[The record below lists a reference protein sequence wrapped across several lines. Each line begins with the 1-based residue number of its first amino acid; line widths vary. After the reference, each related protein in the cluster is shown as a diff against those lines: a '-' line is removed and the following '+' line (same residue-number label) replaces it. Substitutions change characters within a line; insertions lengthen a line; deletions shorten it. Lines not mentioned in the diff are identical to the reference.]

1 MLPKINRLT
10 KKKDFEAV
18 FKKGKSVKNGF
29 LVFKILNNSLLKNRF
44 GFIVSKKVSNKAVVR
59 NKIKRQLS
67 SIVFANLKNLKNNYD
82 VVVVVYPQVTRK
94 EFKDIESATLKLMDT
109 I

>member
-1 MLPKINRLT
+1 MLSKINRLSR
-10 KKKDFEAV
+10 KKDFDNV
-18 FKKGKSVKNGF
+18 FKNGKSVKGEF
-29 LVFKILNNSLLKNRF
+29 LFFKIEPNKLNHSRF
-44 GFIVSKKVSNKAVVR
+44 GFVVSKKVSNKAVVR